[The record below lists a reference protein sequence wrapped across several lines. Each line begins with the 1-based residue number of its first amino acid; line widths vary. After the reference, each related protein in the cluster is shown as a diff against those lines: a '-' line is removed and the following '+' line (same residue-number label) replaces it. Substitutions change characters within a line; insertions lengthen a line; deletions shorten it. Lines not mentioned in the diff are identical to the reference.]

1 MNESRRLR
9 ILQPIKKAIR
19 ICGFR
24 SERGDAER
32 MMRIEL

>member
-1 MNESRRLR
+1 MNESPWSRLASAVE
-9 ILQPIKKAIR
+9 KGIR

-32 MMRIEL
+32 MLRIEL